1 MKLKPIPEKR
11 VQNGYICYLPAGNFT
26 SFPRDC
32 KVPADLHGDYDEAD
46 NHIRDAQM
54 HYKPVDSRSVE
65 LSSLEQG
72 DEN

>member
-26 SFPRDC
+26 SFPRDSE
-32 KVPADLHGDYDEAD
+32 VPTDLYGDHYEAD
-46 NHIRDAQM
+46 NHIRDAQV
-54 HYKPVDSRSVE
+54 HNKSVDSGSVE